1 MFDLSRSETE
11 QIQLFEGNLRAL
23 QDYEATPL
31 PVPITLFRANAQ
43 SLSHLALDSTL
54 GWSDLAESEVR
65 VRIVPGNHG
74 SIATEPLVRQLAKAL
89 SEELD
94 AAQDVSRRAER
105 AKR

>member
-1 MFDLSRSETE
+1 MFDLSRSETA

-54 GWSDLAESEVR
+54 GWSQTLHGPL
-65 VRIVPGNHG
+65 VPGAG
-74 SIATEPLVRQLAKAL
+74 VSKVGETPQSARQRLRKG
-89 SEELD
+89 
-94 AAQDVSRRAER
+94 
-105 AKR
+105 